1 MCPENSCLAIQ
12 LYDILPTDTPF
23 LFTHHRIILFW
34 DFDIASGIILCM
46 RPANEIR
53 RYSVTP
59 SLIGW
64 AHTQYDFLLNAG
76 YWVDFFFLSSSL
88 HSLIHTIHNRSV
100 SGDWSPISAELVPR
114 EAPTMIWPD
123 NNRHHKSI
131 NHHWPV
137 LLRKLTLVKFNRL
150 WISVEVSL
158 KLGQLPYWIRQC
170 ASWIGILSFSVP
182 VTFLTSILGF
192 DTL

>member
-1 MCPENSCLAIQ
+1 MSRKW
-12 LYDILPTDTPF
+12 LPSNTVTWHFSYWHSIPV
-23 LFTHHRIILFW
+23 HPSSNYPVW
-34 DFDIASGIILCM
+34 DLGIESGIILCM

-64 AHTQYDFLLNAG
+64 EQTQNDFLLNAG

-88 HSLIHTIHNRSV
+88 HSLIHTIHSRSV
-100 SGDWSPISAELVPR
+100 SGDWSPISAELVLR

-137 LLRKLTLVKFNRL
+137 LLRKLTL
-150 WISVEVSL
+150 VEVSL